1 MAVGFTILIQD
12 ESIFTDDVRLGKKY
26 WVDVN
31 ERMIIRW
38 RGSHKRFLVYGMVSD
53 ANQSFF
59 RSCEKFNSIS
69 FVDYLKK
76 AQKKFGKIFVIV
88 ERASQ
93 HTSNDTKRYLK
104 NNKNVKLA
112 YLPRGSPHLSMMEEI
127 WRQCKH
133 DNVQSEFYESIHE
146 MRYTVMEY
154 LRTHK
159 FDLDMYR
166 YFARTIN

>member
-1 MAVGFTILIQD
+1 
-12 ESIFTDDVRLGKKY
+12 
-26 WVDVN
+26 
-31 ERMIIRW
+31 MI
-38 RGSHKRFLVYGMVSD
+38 
-53 ANQSFF
+53 
-59 RSCEKFNSIS
+59 
-69 FVDYLKK
+69 
-76 AQKKFGKIFVIV
+76 
-88 ERASQ
+88 
-93 HTSNDTKRYLK
+93 
-104 NNKNVKLA
+104 
-112 YLPRGSPHLSMMEEI
+112 EEI